1 MSKDYSQGKVYG
13 IYFEDKLRYVGSTI
27 LDLPKRMS
35 YHRQD
40 AKKERCNGKIYQE
53 MNENGIE
60 NYYIELIEIV
70 NCNSKEELLK
80 REGHFQRLYR
90 DYLI

>member
-13 IYFEDKLRYVGSTI
+13 IYFEDKLRYIGSTV

-40 AKKERCNGKIYQE
+40 AKKE
-53 MNENGIE
+53 
-60 NYYIELIEIV
+60 
-70 NCNSKEELLK
+70 SKKSFLGASLVCSPCDT
-80 REGHFQRLYR
+80 FMCYTSVV
-90 DYLI
+90 IN